1 MEGSLFERG
10 KALEDRFF
18 SDRDKQ
24 LLEQLKQEISQSEG
38 RDALSA
44 ASGISDK
51 AVLDAMLESQITAET
66 LTSISL
72 VPLVA
77 VAWAD
82 GVMED
87 KEKAAILKA
96 SAGAGISE
104 GSGSYN
110 LLESWLQSKPEGNL
124 LDSWKDYIGALK
136 SSIDETSFNQLRTT
150 ILGRAQE
157 VASAAGGILG
167 IGSTSAAETAVMKDL
182 ESAFGEYGQVS
193 TVNIVK
199 DRETGRSRGFGFVEM
214 ANSQDANAAIQG
226 LNLKQVNGRAITVNE
241 AHPKKDRRASNR
253 Y

>member
-182 ESAFGEYGQVS
+182 ESAFGE
-193 TVNIVK
+193 
-199 DRETGRSRGFGFVEM
+199 
-214 ANSQDANAAIQG
+214 
-226 LNLKQVNGRAITVNE
+226 
-241 AHPKKDRRASNR
+241 
-253 Y
+253 